1 MGLLEPWA
9 QDPRSPAFLPDP
21 AYQVPPRLSGYLT
34 PALHSQPVERDQ
46 IPAGTRCEPTVALHT
61 LHWLR
66 ATAGAGP
73 GLRLAVGAG
82 CLEGLAV
89 SAGAEGHGNLVGADP
104 GVCTAAGPHGPGE
117 AGAGPAGAEA
127 GAAEAGAEVRTAE
140 LSSGFGL
147 GWPCC
152 LSLHGATLSIA
163 RGQTCVPPSFH
174 SRPQTGH
181 LSKLAAPLF
190 LTYDCW
196 GCPSSSGSRSGR
208 LAPRLLHLS
217 LAQSIRQSQTRMAF
231 CSGDI

>member
-21 AYQVPPRLSGYLT
+21 AYQVLPRLSSYLI
-34 PALHSQPVERDQ
+34 PALHSQPAECGQ
-46 IPAGTRCEPTVALHT
+46 IPAGTRCEPTAALHT

-82 CLEGLAV
+82 RLEGFAV
-89 SAGAEGHGNLVGADP
+89 SAGADGHGDLVGADP
-104 GVCTAAGPHGPGE
+104 GVCKAAEPRGPGE

-127 GAAEAGAEVRTAE
+127 GAAEAGTEVRTAG
-140 LSSGFGL
+140 LSSGYGL

-163 RGQTCVPPSFH
+163 RGQTCVPSSFH
-174 SRPQTGH
+174 PRRQTGH
-181 LSKLAAPLF
+181 SSKLAAPLF
-190 LTYDCW
+190 LTYD
-196 GCPSSSGSRSGR
+196 GPCPSPSGSRSGR
-208 LAPRLLHLS
+208 LAPRLLNLS
-217 LAQSIRQSQTRMAF
+217 LALSIGQPQT
-231 CSGDI
+231 